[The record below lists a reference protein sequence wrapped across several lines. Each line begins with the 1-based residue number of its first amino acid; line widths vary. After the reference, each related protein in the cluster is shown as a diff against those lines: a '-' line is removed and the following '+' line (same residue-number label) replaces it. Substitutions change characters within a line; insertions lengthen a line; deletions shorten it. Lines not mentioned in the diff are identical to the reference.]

1 MRRIIENLVAGI
13 IEKLQ
18 SDALLPAGELP
29 EYKVERP
36 RDESHGDFSTN
47 AALVLSRFAKM
58 KPRDLAEK
66 MLAALPSEQ
75 KEVDS
80 WEVAG
85 PGFINFRITPQR
97 IRQLIPDILEA
108 NSDYGRSTIGNGQR
122 ILVEFVS
129 ANPTGPMHVGHGR
142 GAVMGDAIATILQ
155 VTGHAV
161 EREYYINDA
170 GTQIGVLG
178 WSVMLRY
185 RELFGYEISMPDGSY
200 PAQYVI
206 DIAQSLKDKD
216 GERWLEI
223 TTDLSAAPPL
233 EVVNFAMERIMGW
246 IRHDLEKINIH
257 FDNWFSERTL
267 HAKGKIDETIEQLTK
282 KDLIYEG
289 VLEPPKGKLLDDW
302 EARPQLL
309 FKATQFGDSVDRA
322 LKKSDNSATYF
333 AADIA
338 YHFDKAE
345 RGFDLLIDVW
355 GADHG
360 GYVKRV
366 QAALTA
372 LTGKKKLLDVE
383 LVQMVNLVRGGEP
396 VKMSKRDGTF
406 VTLAEVVDEV
416 GSDAV
421 RFLFLT
427 RSGGAALDFDLELA
441 VSKSNDNP
449 VFYVQY
455 AHARINAVYRQLAE
469 KGLEAGLGDGSG
481 DLSGL
486 TQDSELS
493 LIRLLG
499 AYPEMLE
506 GAALN
511 REPHRVPYY
520 LIDLASAFHTY
531 YNSTRILDD
540 DVVLMAARLSL
551 ISAVRQV
558 LANGL
563 GLLGVSAPE
572 KM

>member
-1 MRRIIENLVAGI
+1 MRQIIENLVSEI
-13 IEKLQ
+13 IQKLQ
-18 SDALLPAGELP
+18 DDGVLPSGELP

-36 RDESHGDFSTN
+36 RDESHGDFATN
-47 AALVLSRFAKM
+47 AALVLSRFAKI
-58 KPRDLAEK
+58 KPRDLADK
-66 MLAALPSEQ
+66 MLAALPANQ
-75 KEVDS
+75 NEVDR

-85 PGFINFRITPQR
+85 PGFINFHITPER
-97 IRQLIPDILEA
+97 IRQLIPDILKA
-108 NSDYGRSTIGNGQR
+108 GQSYGRSNIGASKR

-142 GAVMGDAIATILQ
+142 GAVMGDAIASILQ
-155 VTGHAV
+155 VTGHTV

-170 GTQIGVLG
+170 GNQVGVLG

-185 RELFGYEISMPDGSY
+185 FELFGRSITMAEGCY
-200 PAQYVI
+200 PAQYVV
-206 DIAQSLKDKD
+206 DIAKALREKD
-216 GERWLEI
+216 GDGWLSVEL
-223 TTDLSAAPPL
+223 DLAVPPPAP
-233 EVVNFAMERIMGW
+233 VVDFAMDMIMGW
-246 IRHDLEKINIH
+246 IRGELGTINIH

-267 HAKGKIDETIEQLTK
+267 HAEGKIEETIEQLTAK
-282 KDLIYEG
+282 GLIYEG
-289 VLEPPKGKLLDDW
+289 VLAPPKGKLPDDW

-309 FKATQFGDSVDRA
+309 FKSTKFGDAEDRA
-322 LKKSDNSATYF
+322 LKKSDGSATYF

-338 YHFDKAE
+338 YHFEKAG

-372 LTGKKKLLDVE
+372 LTDKKNLLEVE

-421 RFLFLT
+421 RFIFLT
-427 RSGGAALDFDLELA
+427 RSGGASLDFDLELA

-449 VFYVQY
+449 VYYVQY
-455 AHARINAVYRQLAE
+455 AHARIHAVYRQLAD
-469 KGLEAGLGDGSG
+469 KGLDVTLGDGKG
-481 DLSGL
+481 DLSCL
-486 TQDSELS
+486 TQDAEMS

-499 AYPEMLE
+499 TYPETLE
-506 GAALN
+506 GAAVN

-531 YNSTRILDD
+531 YNSHRILED
-540 DVVLMAARLSL
+540 DVVLLGARLSL
-551 ISAVRQV
+551 INAVRQV

-563 GLLGVSAPE
+563 TLLGVSAPE